1 MFIFLQAVVD
11 AAVKELLALKAEFKA
26 VSGKDWSPALA
37 SAPQAAAEKP
47 SAAPQKTEEK
57 SGQDNSLGAKIKE
70 AGDKVRDLK
79 AKKADKVNQYL
90 SSLKLY
96 LFYIGNLVGCY

>member
-37 SAPQAAAEKP
+37 SAPQTTTEKP
-47 SAAPQKTEEK
+47 SSTTNADTLSSQIKT
-57 SGQDNSLGAKIKE
+57 

-79 AKKADKVNQYL
+79 TKKAEKVL
-90 SSLKLY
+90 IRTI
-96 LFYIGNLVGCY
+96 LFDDPF